1 MVGIVGSIAGVLDI
15 ATRSIS
21 KLSLLR
27 SRYRQAN
34 LFVSTLLGQLY
45 TVQATLEQLK
55 RLQQTIG
62 FHRALDSQELRTAF
76 EVSLEGCD
84 VLLISLEEQLD
95 QLSKDEE
102 GNLNSRSKLV
112 FMWHDQEVKDYLD
125 LLDRQINTLNL
136 LLQATQW

>member
-1 MVGIVGSIAGVLDI
+1 MIGIVGSIAGVLDI

-34 LFVSTLLGQLY
+34 LFVSTLLGQLC
-45 TVQATLEQLK
+45 TVQASLEQLK
-55 RLQQTIG
+55 RLQQSAG

-76 EVSLEGCD
+76 KVSLEGCD
-84 VLLISLEEQLD
+84 ILLISLEEQLD
-95 QLSKDEE
+95 QLSKNEE
-102 GNLNSRSKLV
+102 GNLYSRSKLV